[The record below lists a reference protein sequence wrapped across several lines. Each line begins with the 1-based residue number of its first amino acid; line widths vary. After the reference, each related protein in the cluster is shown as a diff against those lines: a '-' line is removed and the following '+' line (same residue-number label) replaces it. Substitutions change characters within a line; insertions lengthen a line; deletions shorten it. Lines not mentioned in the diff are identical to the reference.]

1 MSKETAPSELKVA
14 ELRQELS
21 ARGLSTKGV
30 KKVLVERLT
39 EALENDNTGS
49 GTDNN
54 DGGCDDDGDSEDKI
68 ELLPEEEK
76 TDGNMV
82 PSPHSGE
89 GSGPVEDSTNAE
101 VKLESATEQA
111 NGMDVDNATN
121 DKAEE
126 KIGADIAEEN
136 MHRKR
141 KLSNSAAATDAGAAT
156 AEQADNESK
165 GTSDATVPTQDAT
178 HATEVGDKSETNASV
193 TDSLYIKNLE
203 RPLTVFKLR
212 ELLGRYGAIKDIW
225 LNSIKTRAYVHF
237 DSKETA
243 AAAFDGIN
251 GTKFPPEHG
260 KTLECGVI
268 THRRMEELVE
278 IEVSMIEAVHNMDLI
293 ATPTG
298 GGNCRIELVNI
309 KGRDAGRR
317 AKAEKVPGAKV
328 GEIRQTEKIAGGQ
341 SVSLVVAA
349 TSAAA
354 EEAKRAAK
362 AGRVDERL
370 RKVEHR
376 DGEGDMTSIETD
388 ALTRRTKAQPAI
400 TFRPL
405 TDDQVAAKKAAT
417 GRV

>member
-1 MSKETAPSELKVA
+1 MSSALVPSELKVA

-30 KKVLVERLT
+30 KKVLAERLT

-54 DGGCDDDGDSEDKI
+54 DGGCGDDGDGENKI

-76 TDGNMV
+76 SEVDMV
-82 PSPHSGE
+82 PFLHDGE
-89 GSGPVEDSTNAE
+89 DAGLAEYTNNAE
-101 VKLESATEQA
+101 VNLESTMGQA
-111 NGMDVDNATN
+111 NSMDVDNETN
-121 DKAEE
+121 RKAEE
-126 KIGADIAEEN
+126 NIGMDITGED

-141 KLSNSAAATDAGAAT
+141 KLSDSDVVGAAV
-156 AEQADNESK
+156 AEQADNEID
-165 GTSDATVPTQDAT
+165 GTPDATVPTQDAT
-178 HATEVGDKSETNASV
+178 HATEGEDKSEIDASI

-203 RPLTVFKLR
+203 RPLTVFKMR
-212 ELLGRYGAIKDIW
+212 ELLGKYGATKDIW

-251 GTKFPPEHG
+251 GTKFPPEYG

-268 THRRMEELVE
+268 THRRMKELVE
-278 IEVSMIEAVHNMDLI
+278 TEVSMIEAVHNMDLI
-293 ATPTG
+293 EAPAG
-298 GGNCRIELVNI
+298 DGNCGIDLVNT
-309 KGRDAGRR
+309 KGRGVGKR
-317 AKAEKVPGAKV
+317 AKAEKAPGAKV
-328 GEIRQTEKIAGGQ
+328 GDIRQTEKISGGQ

-362 AGRVDERL
+362 AVRVDERL
-370 RKVEHR
+370 HGSEHR
-376 DGEGDMTSIETD
+376 AGEGDMTRIEAD
-388 ALTRRTKAQPAI
+388 ALTRRTKVQPAI

-405 TDDQVAAKKAAT
+405 TDEQVAAKKAAT